1 MREPNLEKDQKAVPQ
16 IYPANRP
23 KSTGLKHTFEKQST
37 ANLPTESRNS
47 AAQKNSAQRK
57 QLCQVLL
64 AYVYA
69 AVRERA
75 CRKVARRNRR
85 NQRSQSPILT
95 RREKD
100 DRSVRSGAPAATAP
114 GNYGR
119 THVPDGMEKNVTALN
134 FLIGLQ
140 SDACTSIVS
149 VIQSCAGAPF
159 VVRVAVARKLLDV
172 VSTS

>member
-1 MREPNLEKDQKAVPQ
+1 MRKPNLEKDQKAVPQ

-23 KSTGLKHTFEKQST
+23 KSTGSHRIRFEKQST
-37 ANLPTESRNS
+37 ANFPPASRNS

-95 RREKD
+95 RREKN
-100 DRSVRSGAPAATAP
+100 DRSVRSGASAAATP

-119 THVPDGMEKNVTALN
+119 THVPDRMEKNINRNRPNQT
-134 FLIGLQ
+134 
-140 SDACTSIVS
+140 T
-149 VIQSCAGAPF
+149 P
-159 VVRVAVARKLLDV
+159 
-172 VSTS
+172 